1 MFESL
6 SRLGK
11 ALENFKLDRDT
22 DKDKED
28 EKTSLE
34 EYLDFQKA
42 KEEFTPTEEQ
52 KSVMTM
58 EDYPG
63 QTETGEEILIEQS
76 KTEKK
81 EDELDKKIKDIQK
94 VLTSFGE
101 KAEDVTVLK
110 PEIIVDDPAKSKS
123 MNLQPLDLGG
133 LAQKQYI
140 SSFLP
145 TSSSQTN
152 RVDVLLQQ
160 LKNLGL

>member
-6 SRLGK
+6 SKLGK
-11 ALENFKLDRDT
+11 ALENYKLN
-22 DKDKED
+22 KNEEKED
-28 EKTSLE
+28 EKTAFE
-34 EYLDFQKA
+34 EYLEFQKA

-58 EDYPG
+58 EDYPEQTKTG
-63 QTETGEEILIEQS
+63 QEILL
-76 KTEKK
+76 EKDKQDK
-81 EDELDKKIKDIQK
+81 EEDKLDQKIKDIQK

-101 KAEDVTVLK
+101 KAEDVSVIK
-110 PEIIVDDPAKSKS
+110 PEIIVDDIAKSKS
-123 MNLQPLDLGG
+123 MNLSPLDLGG

-152 RVDVLLQQ
+152 RVDILLQQ

>member
-6 SRLGK
+6 SKLGK
-11 ALENFKLDRDT
+11 ALENYKLN
-22 DKDKED
+22 KNEEKED

-42 KEEFTPTEEQ
+42 KEESIPTEEQ
-52 KSVMTM
+52 KSVMTI
-58 EDYPG
+58 EDYPS
-63 QTETGEEILIEQS
+63 QTKTGEEILIEQS

-101 KAEDVTVLK
+101 KAEDVTTIK
-110 PEIIVDDPAKSKS
+110 PEIIVDDIAKSKS
-123 MNLQPLDLGG
+123 MNLSPLDLGG

-152 RVDVLLQQ
+152 RVDILLQQ

>member
-22 DKDKED
+22 DKED

-58 EDYPG
+58 EDLPG
-63 QTETGEEILIEQS
+63 QTKTGEEILIEQS
-76 KTEKK
+76 KTEKE
-81 EDELDKKIKDIQK
+81 EDQLDQKIKDIQK

-101 KAEDVTVLK
+101 KAEDVSVIK
-110 PEIIVDDPAKSKS
+110 PEIIVDDIAKSKS
-123 MNLQPLDLGG
+123 MNLSPLDLGG

-152 RVDVLLQQ
+152 RVDILLQQ